1 MDSLIELESYSNEL
15 SLAVKSLTTYCRSN
29 NSPLFTDPEAFP
41 EVQQA
46 KRSILLN
53 IAKIRTLVFEP
64 TDFLKHLAS
73 QGGILGCLR
82 WLGEFQ
88 ILACIPLT
96 GSVSI
101 KDVADLSRVS
111 EKHLSRVLH
120 LAASAGF
127 LQLQESLTMHVAH
140 TPLSASFVN
149 NPSLLDAAMFLAE
162 CATPAVLQTQSHTLV
177 PRQIN
182 VASQSTK
189 FRRQQ
194 SAYLTLAGGLNAED
208 SVVDNLMQLNWAKIG
223 NSAIAKGAHVV
234 EVGAESTT
242 TARSLTALNP
252 ALHFQMQLD
261 APKDRDMYMEKQ
273 REETFE
279 QELGSPEPR
288 ITITHR
294 PIGVGY
300 PQTAT
305 DAAVYILHLPEE
317 PSATLAELKEH
328 LNILRA
334 GNAVMLILTASLLP
348 EPGSIPD
355 PETEATVRSR
365 DLALLHLQ
373 LTTTGEMEMVEL
385 LRMIETVSDNSGKLV
400 VINKLRSRNNI
411 VVALA
416 VKYVDHGLGLWSGND
431 NGDRVGNGF
440 GSLAANEG

>member
-1 MDSLIELESYSNEL
+1 M
-15 SLAVKSLTTYCRSN
+15 
-29 NSPLFTDPEAFP
+29 
-41 EVQQA
+41 
-46 KRSILLN
+46 
-53 IAKIRTLVFEP
+53 
-64 TDFLKHLAS
+64 
-73 QGGILGCLR
+73 
-82 WLGEFQ
+82 
-88 ILACIPLT
+88 
-96 GSVSI
+96 
-101 KDVADLSRVS
+101 
-111 EKHLSRVLH
+111 
-120 LAASAGF
+120 
-127 LQLQESLTMHVAH
+127 
-140 TPLSASFVN
+140 
-149 NPSLLDAAMFLAE
+149 
-162 CATPAVLQTQSHTLV
+162 
-177 PRQIN
+177 N

-194 SAYLTLAGGLNAED
+194 SAYLTLAGGLDAKD
-208 SVVDNLMQLNWAKIG
+208 SVVDNLMQLNWANIG
-223 NSAIAKGAHVV
+223 NSATPAGVHVV

-242 TARSLTALNP
+242 TARRLTALNP
-252 ALHFQMQLD
+252 TLRFQMQLS
-261 APKDRDMYMEKQ
+261 APKDRDIYMEQQ

-279 QELGSPEPR
+279 QELGIPDPR

-294 PIGVGY
+294 PLGVGC

-305 DAAVYILHLPEE
+305 DAVVYILHPPEE
-317 PSATLAELKEH
+317 PSATLAEMKEH

-365 DLALLHLQ
+365 DLAWLHLQ

-400 VINKLRSRNNI
+400 VINKLRSRNNV